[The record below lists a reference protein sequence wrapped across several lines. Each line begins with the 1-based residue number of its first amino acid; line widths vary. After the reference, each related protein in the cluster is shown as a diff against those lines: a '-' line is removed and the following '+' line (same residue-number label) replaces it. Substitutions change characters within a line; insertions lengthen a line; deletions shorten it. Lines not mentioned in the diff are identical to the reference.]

1 MIFELFAVIFAGVA
15 GAGLMLLV
23 TNLSRGRLP
32 RWVVPLGAGA
42 SMMIAAIAME
52 YGWYARTRAAL
63 PEDMV
68 VADRVAASNWYR
80 PWTYAVPMTERFVA
94 VDKGT
99 LRTNAQEGL
108 FLADLYFFGRWRPV
122 QAVQV
127 AVDCT
132 TGRRADP
139 AGGDGGDPVW
149 RDVGPD
155 DPIVS
160 SVCAEA

>member
-32 RWVVPLGAGA
+32 RWVLPLGAGA

-99 LRTNAQEGL
+99 LRTNSQEGL
-108 FLADLYFFGRWRPV
+108 FLADLYFFGR
-122 QAVQV
+122 
-127 AVDCT
+127 
-132 TGRRADP
+132 
-139 AGGDGGDPVW
+139 
-149 RDVGPD
+149 
-155 DPIVS
+155 
-160 SVCAEA
+160 